1 MLEILYFFLKVIL
14 MYIIYKVN
22 FYEEL
27 LQKNEMWYIINL
39 YSLKE
44 FNYAENGVR
53 DTLDIQEKYKKGEFG
68 AIPEPNL
75 ISTLLEVDN
84 KEI

>member
-27 LQKNEMWYIINL
+27 LQKNEM
-39 YSLKE
+39 
-44 FNYAENGVR
+44 
-53 DTLDIQEKYKKGEFG
+53 
-68 AIPEPNL
+68 
-75 ISTLLEVDN
+75 
-84 KEI
+84 